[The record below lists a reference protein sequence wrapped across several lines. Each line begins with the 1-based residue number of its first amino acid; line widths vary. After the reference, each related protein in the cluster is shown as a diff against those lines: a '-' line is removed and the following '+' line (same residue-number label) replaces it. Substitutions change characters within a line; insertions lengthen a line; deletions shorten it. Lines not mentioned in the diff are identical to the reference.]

1 MQWYHVISRV
11 RYRSPDNCGVCS
23 CCNDA
28 PGDVV
33 SAAGGV
39 FAGGVFAGAGAGVGA
54 GGSGTCSCAGK
65 SMTCSP
71 ADVSVNSCFATELEL
86 QQSHKDLFWSWT
98 PRKLKGSIHM
108 HLTYLARKPSTGPAT
123 SKRAVDAVE
132 DLPWAVWRKLRLT
145 IRGSQEQRRSRCLTI
160 RRNGHN
166 ENWFQAFVWDWPLL
180 FYEPCFHD
188 SRKPENPLENSTSE
202 SHQGDQSCFE
212 KFYTS

>member
-1 MQWYHVISRV
+1 MQWYHVISRQLWFLFV
-11 RYRSPDNCGVCS
+11 LQWCTWRCRFCSWWSLCWCRRRSRCRWFRHMLLRRQKHD
-23 CCNDA
+23 
-28 PGDVV
+28 
-33 SAAGGV
+33 
-39 FAGGVFAGAGAGVGA
+39 
-54 GGSGTCSCAGK
+54 
-65 SMTCSP
+65 MLP

>member
-1 MQWYHVISRV
+1 MPLALNKNRGSACKTIHMKMSFSCMSIFMLIKVIFIWMV
-11 RYRSPDNCGVCS
+11 
-23 CCNDA
+23 
-28 PGDVV
+28 
-33 SAAGGV
+33 
-39 FAGGVFAGAGAGVGA
+39 
-54 GGSGTCSCAGK
+54 
-65 SMTCSP
+65 
-71 ADVSVNSCFATELEL
+71 
-86 QQSHKDLFWSWT
+86 SHKDLFWSWT